1 MDRLCDLAPGQAGR
15 VWGLT
20 TSGPMRRRLMELGLV
35 EGTRVSCA
43 FASPG
48 GDPAAYEIRGTLIA
62 LRREDCAGVLLE
74 EGTP

>member
-15 VWGLT
+15 VRGIT

-35 EGTRVSCA
+35 EGTPVSCA

-62 LRREDCAGVLLE
+62 LRREDCAGVLLG
-74 EGTP
+74 EGEP